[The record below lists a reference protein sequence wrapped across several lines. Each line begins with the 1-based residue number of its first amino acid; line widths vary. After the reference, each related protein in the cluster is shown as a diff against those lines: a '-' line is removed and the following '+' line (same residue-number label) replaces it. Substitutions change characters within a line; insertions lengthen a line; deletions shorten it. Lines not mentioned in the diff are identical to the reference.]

1 MIRLTGHEFAPAAT
15 FECGQCFR
23 WTRSD
28 DAYVGIAGGRVCRIR
43 DGILSC
49 PEADNAFW
57 TDYFCLDMDYEAMK
71 ADLLARDPSLAP
83 CVAYGEGL
91 RILRQE
97 LWETIASFIISANNN
112 IPRIRGII
120 ESLCRSFGEPV
131 EFEGRQYH
139 AFPAPERL
147 AGLEREELAPL
158 RAGYRD
164 KYLLDA
170 ARRLA
175 SGEICAGA
183 LEQLPTA
190 EARKTLMQ
198 MKGVGGKVADCIL
211 LFALRRYE
219 VFPQDVW
226 IKRVMREVY
235 QVPEREAAGFAAST
249 YGGFGGFAQQYLFY
263 YYRDHAGE

>member
-131 EFEGRQYH
+131 EFEGRSIMPFRRRSGWPDWSVRSWRLSGRVTATNICWMPQDGL
-139 AFPAPERL
+139 PPERS
-147 AGLEREELAPL
+147 APG
-158 RAGYRD
+158 RWSSCPP
-164 KYLLDA
+164 
-170 ARRLA
+170 RR
-175 SGEICAGA
+175 
-183 LEQLPTA
+183 
-190 EARKTLMQ
+190 R
-198 MKGVGGKVADCIL
+198 GK
-211 LFALRRYE
+211 
-219 VFPQDVW
+219 P
-226 IKRVMREVY
+226 
-235 QVPEREAAGFAAST
+235 
-249 YGGFGGFAQQYLFY
+249 
-263 YYRDHAGE
+263 